1 MIHTTKLGSR
11 TFGHKTKRFYHRFF
25 CTTRDWGQSKLPP
38 FIEVLD
44 SSAFNK
50 AVRRMCMG

>member
-1 MIHTTKLGSR
+1 MIHTTKIGSR

-44 SSAFNK
+44 SSALCR
-50 AVRRMCMG
+50 AARRMCLG